1 MAELSTAMQ
10 TALAAQTF
18 VIFGAVEILMP
29 GYPLRLLDGAGEV
42 LIDGNRYVGIDPTY
56 GTLKSASKINDDG
69 GDGAPVLTLSLLPPT
84 GVALTTLAG
93 ANLQGSTV
101 TVRIGV
107 VNPATGA
114 VVVDPYVPFVGELD
128 VPTVKWGQ
136 NIREIEFR
144 CTSIAE
150 RLFMVDEGIRL
161 APSFHRANWPGEAG
175 FDAVTN
181 VRRPV
186 PWGQPIPNPWVQTR
200 TDNSS
205 VGLITTLKT

>member
-1 MAELSTAMQ
+1 MSELSSSMQ
-10 TALAAQTF
+10 AALAAQSF
-18 VIFGAVEILMP
+18 VIFGAVEILLP
-29 GYPLRLLDGAGEV
+29 GYALRLLDGSAE
-42 LIDGNRYVGIDPTY
+42 LMIDGNKYVGTDPTF
-56 GTLKSASKINDDG
+56 GTLKTASKINDDG
-69 GDGAPVLTLSLLPPT
+69 GDAAPVLTLTLLPPN
-84 GVALTTLAG
+84 GVALTTLAA
-93 ANLQGSTV
+93 ANMQGSTV

-107 VNPATGA
+107 VNPATGV

-136 NIREIEFR
+136 NTREIEFR
-144 CTSIAE
+144 AASIAE

-161 APSFHRANWPGEAG
+161 APSFHRTNWPGEAG